1 MTWILPTKVIQVLGG
16 LIGFKYCRW
25 HNKACLSLKCIE
37 VLKRENLLRV
47 GVSSMSLKRLHHK
60 PLPPI
65 SYGMEFIIHIHH
77 FSYLLGRIG
86 GWNEPRSELSFVLNI
101 LRFLA
106 ARFRL
111 LSNVAQNSVE

>member
-16 LIGFKYCRW
+16 LIGFNYCRW
-25 HNKACLSLKCIE
+25 HNKACLGLKCIE

-60 PLPPI
+60 LLPSI
-65 SYGMEFIIHIHH
+65 SYGMEFIIHIH